1 MKKNVT
7 ALLFLVTLICMSS
20 TTVANEPENLLLN
33 PGFEFGEEGVAYN
46 WTHET
51 TDTERIN
58 EQSLIG
64 DWSMWMGDITTGYSG
79 RETTSHSFEVSSG
92 KEFKFGIYY
101 YLDGVNGQD
110 PEDYTLFGRIQWLDE
125 NKDWL
130 GTSQSPSSGFSPK
143 EFDEWEKDKH
153 TITAH
158 EDAEYGR
165 LRITAK
171 RDDADYEK
179 TDVYW
184 DNASIRMVGS
194 KESYDITFKVL
205 CMEDEYLEGAGVY
218 VEGIGERETGERGE
232 VTFEDMDPDVYN
244 YEISKD
250 GYEAID
256 GEVEI
261 ADGDVEEEVILEEK
275 YEDEEEVE
283 RIEINSASSEE
294 LEEIV
299 NIGPTIAEKISE
311 DCNDFYALTQLTD
324 VKGLGKSTVREII
337 EEGVAYV
344 LPPENEEWK
353 LSQNVC
359 NGEDEG
365 EENGMFIKDAPEE
378 FEGQELEMEE
388 IKEEVCP
395 DKKVIEPEDEEE
407 DEERF
412 VLFDYD
418 RKVYVGGT
426 IESTVLVRNHNNY
439 SEFRL
444 YSYLYREHEC
454 LNQGCWTGNERNVEV
469 KTDEKKIIHLK
480 NKVKDD
486 VEPGIYDFTVRIR
499 NETDLEGS
507 VEVTERESMEE
518 RKSKEVNRT
527 EIPTGKTY
535 KKRGPLESIIHSLL
549 SLF

>member
-1 MKKNVT
+1 MKKSVT

-46 WTHET
+46 WTHDT
-51 TDTERIN
+51 TKTKRLEDK
-58 EQSLIG
+58 SSIG
-64 DWSMWMGDITTGYSG
+64 GWSMWMGDVTTDYDG
-79 RETTSHSFEVSSG
+79 REILSHPVDVSPQEEYVFSAWYNIQNSENQ
-92 KEFKFGIYY
+92 K
-101 YLDGVNGQD
+101 
-110 PEDYTLFGRIQWLDE
+110 PEDYTHSTRIRWLDDDKNE
-125 NKDWL
+125 IDEDPYRGDDFDVFNEWSDVRYMAV
-130 GTSQSPSSGFSPK
+130 SPK
-143 EFDEWEKDKH
+143 N
-153 TITAH
+153 ASY
-158 EDAEYGR
+158 AQ
-165 LRITAK
+165 LRIRAK
-171 RDDADYEK
+171 RDDGSFGK

-184 DNASIRMVGS
+184 DNASIRIIKEEEGDVKKHILELSVSGEGS
-194 KESYDITFKVL
+194 INPPP
-205 CMEDEYLEGAGVY
+205 GVY
-218 VEGIGERETGERGE
+218 HHESGR
-232 VTFEDMDPDVYN
+232 
-244 YEISKD
+244 
-250 GYEAID
+250 
-256 GEVEI
+256 EVELE
-261 ADGDVEEEVILEEK
+261 AEPDEGWKFDGWSGDVDRSGITIEVAMDENKSINANFEEEG
-275 YEDEEEVE
+275 DEEEE
-283 RIEINSASSEE
+283 RIDVNEAEKEE

-527 EIPTGKTY
+527 ETPTGKTY